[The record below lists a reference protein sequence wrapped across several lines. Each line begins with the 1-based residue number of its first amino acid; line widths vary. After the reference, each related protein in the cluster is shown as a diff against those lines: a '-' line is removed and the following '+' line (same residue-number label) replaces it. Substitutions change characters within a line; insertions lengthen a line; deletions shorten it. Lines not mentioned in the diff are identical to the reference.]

1 MMKKAWKMFWKTL
14 ASIFATINNVAEAG
28 KEYSSDLKDDAI
40 FGSEKSAHKR
50 EKKRAAWQAKQP

>member
-1 MMKKAWKMFWKTL
+1 MKQAWKMFWKTL

-50 EKKRAAWQAKQP
+50 ELKRQKWQAPRQP

>member
-1 MMKKAWKMFWKTL
+1 MKQAWKMFWKTL
-14 ASIFATINNVAEAG
+14 ASTFATINNVAEAG

-50 EKKRAAWQAKQP
+50 ELKRQKWQARQP

>member
-1 MMKKAWKMFWKTL
+1 MKKAWKMFWRTL
-14 ASIFATINNVAEAG
+14 ASVFAMINNVAQAG
-28 KEYSSDLKDDAI
+28 EEYSRDLKEDAT